1 MERFI
6 AEVKLAFDA
15 PDVRSG
21 GEALRRLQDA
31 ARTAGFDLLGGRVR
45 AATPEDEV
53 TSEASYVPRDPT
65 DWSL

>member
-6 AEVKLAFDA
+6 AEVKLSFHAA
-15 PDVRSG
+15 DVRSG

-31 ARTAGFDLLGGRVR
+31 ARTAGFELHGGRVR
-45 AATPEDEV
+45 AATPEDEA
-53 TSEASYVPRDPT
+53 TSEASYVPRDPA